1 MDVRTLLRELELRP
15 HKELG
20 QNFLVDRR
28 VLKRILSAA
37 EVGPTDTVLE
47 IGSGLG
53 TLTEALAE
61 CAHRVIAVEVD
72 RDLVLAL
79 QKRLASFANVEIV
92 SADVLSL
99 DISRVVQE
107 KDTGNV
113 PVYKVVANIPYYIT
127 SAVIRHLL
135 ETSPKPELIV
145 LMLQKEVA
153 QRITAKPGQM
163 SLLAISVQ
171 FYGHPRIIARVPA
184 SAFYPAP
191 KVDSAIVRIDPY
203 EQQFLAQDQVGPF
216 FEVVRAGFAQRRKQ
230 LRNALVHGLG
240 LPVECVVQALKE
252 VGIDERRRAQTLS
265 LHEWIALYYALSGV
279 KTPNTYRCSSANHDH
294 ENLSSSDLS

>member
-1 MDVRTLLRELELRP
+1 MDIKALLRELELRP

-20 QNFLVDRR
+20 QNFLVDRH
-28 VLKRILSAA
+28 VLRRILAA
-37 EVGPTDTVLE
+37 AQVGPLDTVLE

-72 RDLVLAL
+72 QNLVAVLE
-79 QKRLASFANVEIV
+79 KRLAPFANVEIIP
-92 SADVLSL
+92 ADILSL
-99 DISRVVQE
+99 DISRLLQE
-107 KDTGNV
+107 KDTGSV

-127 SAVIRHLL
+127 SAVMRHLL
-135 ETSPKPELIV
+135 ETAPQPQLIV

-163 SLLAISVQ
+163 SLLAVSVQ
-171 FYGHPRIIARVPA
+171 FYGQPRLIARVPA
-184 SAFYPAP
+184 SAFYPVP
-191 KVDSAIVRIDPY
+191 KVDSAIVRIDPH
-203 EQQFLAQDQVGPF
+203 EQLPLERDEVGSF

-240 LPVECVVQALKE
+240 LSMEHVTRAMREA
-252 VGIDERRRAQTLS
+252 GIDEQRRAQTLS
-265 LHEWIALYYALSGV
+265 ISEWVALYRALKG
-279 KTPNTYRCSSANHDH
+279 KMDEDTRQA
-294 ENLSSSDLS
+294 